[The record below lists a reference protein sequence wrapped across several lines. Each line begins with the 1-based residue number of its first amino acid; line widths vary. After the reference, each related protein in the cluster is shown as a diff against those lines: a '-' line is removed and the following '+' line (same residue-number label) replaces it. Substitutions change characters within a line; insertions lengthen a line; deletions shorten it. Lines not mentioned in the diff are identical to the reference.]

1 MLALILVA
9 LAVGM
14 SNFAGAIAIG
24 LSGVDNRLRLRIAV
38 AFGLFEGGMPLV
50 GLLLG
55 HAIAGSL
62 GSNSKLIAMSL
73 LVLTGA
79 YTVIAAIRH
88 NPDEP
93 SSGGFH
99 GSTPRLLATSLA
111 LSIDNLVIGFAL
123 GTYHV
128 SLFLAV
134 GLIAAISV
142 TLSLI
147 GLELGSRLGEHIG
160 QESEIVGGVILIGV
174 GVAIGTGLL

>member
-38 AFGLFEGGMPLV
+38 AFGLFEGGMPLL

-55 HAIAGSL
+55 HALAGSL
-62 GSNSKLIAMSL
+62 GSNSKTAAMGL

-79 YTVIAAIRH
+79 YTVFSALRN

-93 SSGGFH
+93 KSSLH
-99 GSTPRLLATSLA
+99 GSVPRLLATSLA

-128 SLFLAV
+128 SLLLAA

-147 GLELGSRLGEHIG
+147 GLELGSRLGEHVG
-160 QESEIVGGVILIGV
+160 QESEILGGVILIGV
-174 GVAIGTGLL
+174 GVAIGTGLI